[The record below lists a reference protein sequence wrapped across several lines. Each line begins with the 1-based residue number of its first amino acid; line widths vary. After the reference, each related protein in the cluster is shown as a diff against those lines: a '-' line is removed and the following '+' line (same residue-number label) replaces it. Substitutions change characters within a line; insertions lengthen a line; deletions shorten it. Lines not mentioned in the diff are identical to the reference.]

1 MQGFEQP
8 LRRSQSNS
16 GKLPARFRRK
26 EISIAGANVRSR
38 RNAGAASQHH
48 LPAHEFAVVLS
59 QRSSQWSKARIAKIS
74 ARSPLPAVAK
84 KLRGVSRCQLRF
96 SRNRLQPAAFQK
108 ISLNRSQRSRRLPLS
123 FGRQPQSL
131 PARVSIRLKQAHMR
145 HRTISNLLQPPLAT
159 QRSNTP
165 FAVRL
170 APIERCLPALLP
182 HRIPPSGE
190 PKLRPPVS
198 IIGHKLGKLRACNQ
212 TRG

>member
-84 KLRGVSRCQLRF
+84 KLRGVFRCQLRY

-108 ISLNRSQRSRRLPLS
+108 ISLDRSQRTRRPFSAFLVLKEDNTTGFEFAPRAPKDPNAPK
-123 FGRQPQSL
+123 GRRGKKK
-131 PARVSIRLKQAHMR
+131 PAAD
-145 HRTISNLLQPPLAT
+145 A
-159 QRSNTP
+159 
-165 FAVRL
+165 
-170 APIERCLPALLP
+170 APAADASPAAGAP
-182 HRIPPSGE
+182 ASE
-190 PKLRPPVS
+190 
-198 IIGHKLGKLRACNQ
+198 
-212 TRG
+212 